1 MAEDG
6 EYSAT
11 VPAEAGTYGVKAVL
25 AETANYKAA
34 ESKPISFVIAA
45 QTKPETGLSGGA
57 LAGIIIAVAIVAIA
71 FALFALFIFRK
82 DKSIGLSDFYK
93 KLWKRIV
100 KGRTESIKE
109 AEFPAEENEIDEDD
123 KRE

>member
-1 MAEDG
+1 
-6 EYSAT
+6 
-11 VPAEAGTYGVKAVL
+11 
-25 AETANYKAA
+25 
-34 ESKPISFVIAA
+34 
-45 QTKPETGLSGGA
+45 
-57 LAGIIIAVAIVAIA
+57 
-71 FALFALFIFRK
+71 
-82 DKSIGLSDFYK
+82 LSDFYK

>member
-11 VPAEAGTYGVKAVL
+11 VPAEAGTYWVKAVL

-57 LAGIIIAVAIVAIA
+57 LAGIII
-71 FALFALFIFRK
+71 ALFALFIFRK

>member
-1 MAEDG
+1 M
-6 EYSAT
+6 
-11 VPAEAGTYGVKAVL
+11 KAVV

-71 FALFALFIFRK
+71 LALFALFIFRK
-82 DKSIGLSDFYK
+82 DKSIGFSDFYK